1 MNKQAPRLLTLDQ
14 LWQFSLQY
22 YSAREIKEACL
33 HLQNHFHGNVNLLL
47 TLKWLD
53 EAKLT
58 FAPQDWSTLT
68 HSLTSIES
76 LLRDY
81 RELRRKLK
89 TQVSDAVYKETLHF
103 ELQLEKQQQTALVNC
118 INTLELHHCDTPQL
132 VEQYCLQ
139 LGAERLARIFVQPV
153 QAHHHTP

>member
-1 MNKQAPRLLTLDQ
+1 MSQHARLPLTLDQ

-47 TLKWLD
+47 MLKWLD

-58 FAPQDWSTLT
+58 FAPQDWSKITQ
-68 HSLTSIES
+68 SLGNIES

-89 TQVSDAVYKETLHF
+89 VHVSDSLYKETLHF

-118 INTLELHHCDTPQL
+118 INSLTLTDCEHPHL

-139 LGAERLARIFVQPV
+139 LGAERLVRIFIQPV
-153 QAHHHTP
+153 SSQSHNL